1 MNKKVI
7 AAGMAMVLASMGL
20 TACGDSGSKE
30 AKDSSDETYTVT
42 MAYIGDKEEDTDRI
56 EKKINEIMKKDINME
71 LDIEPISWGA
81 YAETMKLILSGG
93 EKMDI
98 VPILVEQVNSM
109 VNAKQVIDMSEYI
122 DKYGNNIKELLGYCE
137 SSKYRKLCIRCD
149 NRTRMVLPVI
159 CYYAK
164 RYSG

>member
-1 MNKKVI
+1 
-7 AAGMAMVLASMGL
+7 
-20 TACGDSGSKE
+20 
-30 AKDSSDETYTVT
+30 
-42 MAYIGDKEEDTDRI
+42 
-56 EKKINEIMKKDINME
+56 MKKDINME

-122 DKYGNNIKELLGYCE
+122 DNMAIILKNCLVIL
-137 SSKYRKLCIRCD
+137 RKQQISEIMY
-149 NRTRMVLPVI
+149 TV
-159 CYYAK
+159 
-164 RYSG
+164 

>member
-1 MNKKVI
+1 M
-7 AAGMAMVLASMGL
+7 
-20 TACGDSGSKE
+20 
-30 AKDSSDETYTVT
+30 
-42 MAYIGDKEEDTDRI
+42 
-56 EKKINEIMKKDINME
+56 
-71 LDIEPISWGA
+71 
-81 YAETMKLILSGG
+81 ILSGG

-122 DKYGNNIKELLGYCE
+122 DKYGNNIKELLGDTAKAANIGNYVYGVTTE
-137 SSKYRKLCIRCD
+137 VMEYHNFQLV
-149 NRTRMVLPVI
+149 MPVI